1 VENTALLVE
10 TTGIEADCASGA
22 ALGALAEAVAR
33 GEIEPGSRVVL
44 VVTGARPQPVESDV
58 ERLTTVAPNAD
69 DVLSAL
75 GLRS

>member
-1 VENTALLVE
+1 
-10 TTGIEADCASGA
+10 
-22 ALGALAEAVAR
+22 VAR

-58 ERLTTVAPNAD
+58 ERLTTVAPDAD